1 MAKKRKKATNYKLV
15 KILLFLLVIS
25 TICLFH
31 QPLSGVLQNMLQA
44 KENKVVVATKVE
56 KKQSTKSLEIPAPL
70 SNRPEQILRRKGYT
84 TSYNQKWK
92 MPNWVAWELTSEELQ
107 VRESRTNEFLPD
119 PDIPESQ
126 AVTTNDYK
134 GSGYD
139 RGHMCPAGDNR
150 WHWKAM
156 QESFYMTNMCPQ
168 NRKLNGGD
176 WRKLEEKCR
185 DWAKQA
191 GSIYIVCGPIVTSKN
206 PEKIGRHHRITV
218 PDAFFK
224 VILSMNGDTPS
235 ALGFIYQNKA
245 ESHPLNS
252 YLHPIDQ
259 VEQLTGIDFFPSL
272 PDDIEDKVEANS
284 DINQFIRS
292 F

>member
-1 MAKKRKKATNYKLV
+1 
-15 KILLFLLVIS
+15 
-25 TICLFH
+25 
-31 QPLSGVLQNMLQA
+31 
-44 KENKVVVATKVE
+44 
-56 KKQSTKSLEIPAPL
+56 
-70 SNRPEQILRRKGYT
+70 
-84 TSYNQKWK
+84 
-92 MPNWVAWELTSEELQ
+92 LTREELQ
-107 VRESRTNEFLPD
+107 VRESRTNEFLAD

-185 DWAKQA
+185 EWAKQA

-206 PEKIGRHHRITV
+206 PKTIGRHQQITV

-224 VILSMNGDTPS
+224 VILSMNGSAPS
-235 ALGFIYQNKA
+235 ALGFIYQNQTGN
-245 ESHPLNS
+245 HPLSS
-252 YLHPIDQ
+252 YVHPIDQ
-259 VEQLTGIDFFPSL
+259 VEQLTGIDFFPNL
-272 PDDIEDKVEANS
+272 PDEIENKVEAQS
-284 DINQFIRS
+284 DLNKFLRL